1 MNRIQEIKH
10 WLEVGDLSRAEKALQ
25 DCTQNLMSE
34 EKEEFQIL
42 LNEISVHNYRLLAG
56 KAVAAKDERLLQ
68 ICVEKLRE
76 KNAHVEGLQNSLNQ
90 IITER
95 RNIRYQKYLVIIFGL
110 IIFLFI
116 GILLFSR

>member
-10 WLEVGDLSRAEKALQ
+10 WLEMGNLQLAEKAIQ
-25 DCTQNLMSE
+25 DCAYDLKPS
-34 EKEEFQIL
+34 EKEEFENL
-42 LNEISVHNYRLLAG
+42 LNEISVHNHRLLAG
-56 KAVAAKDERLLQ
+56 KAVVAKDERVLQ

-95 RNIRYQKYLVIIFGL
+95 RNNQYQKYLATIFGL
-110 IIFLFI
+110 IILVFFVLFL
-116 GILLFSR
+116 LN

>member
-1 MNRIQEIKH
+1 MNRIEEIKH
-10 WLEVGDLSRAEKALQ
+10 WLQVGDIARAEKSLQ
-25 DCTQNLMSE
+25 DCTQKIKPE
-34 EKEEFQIL
+34 EKEDFEIL

-56 KAVAAKDERLLQ
+56 KAVIAKDERLLQ

-110 IIFLFI
+110 IVFLFI
-116 GILLFSR
+116 GILLLS

>member
-10 WLEVGDLSRAEKALQ
+10 WLDEGNLNLAEKAIQ
-25 DCTQNLMSE
+25 DCTQNLKPE
-34 EKEEFQIL
+34 EKEDFEAL

-56 KAVAAKDERLLQ
+56 KAVAAQDEKLLQ